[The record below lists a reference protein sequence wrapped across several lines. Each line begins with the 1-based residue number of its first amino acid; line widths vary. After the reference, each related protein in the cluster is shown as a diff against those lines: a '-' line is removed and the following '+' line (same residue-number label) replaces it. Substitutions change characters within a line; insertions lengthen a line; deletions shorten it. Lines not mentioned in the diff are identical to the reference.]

1 MTQQEKPNN
10 PYARM
15 TNLADAR
22 LGAKAIH
29 STDDFFADMN
39 RMLQNHG
46 FMMTTA
52 SGWMAGNLAANASKA
67 MTIALCV

>member
-1 MTQQEKPNN
+1 MTQTPAQPHN

-29 STDDFFADMN
+29 CTDDFFADMN
-39 RMLQNHG
+39 RMLQNHDPVWKEG
-46 FMMTTA
+46 VYDAA
-52 SGWMAGNLAANASKA
+52 SVNKG
-67 MTIALCV
+67 MTIAPCV